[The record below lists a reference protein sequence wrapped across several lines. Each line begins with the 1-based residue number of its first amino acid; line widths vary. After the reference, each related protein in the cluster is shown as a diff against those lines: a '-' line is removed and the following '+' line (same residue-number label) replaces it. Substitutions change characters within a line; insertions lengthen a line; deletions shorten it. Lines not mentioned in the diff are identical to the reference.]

1 MPVGELTAPGPDLLF
16 RYTQQQRQI
25 SGRLA
30 QIMNSFM
37 RGMLN
42 ARVNVSA
49 AIPPISNSPGVI
61 DASPGLGTIIDFRA

>member
-1 MPVGELTAPGPDLLF
+1 MPTGSLSAPGPELLF

-42 ARVNVSA
+42 ARVNLSA
-49 AIPPISNSPGVI
+49 AIPPIPESPGVI
-61 DASPGLGTIIDFRA
+61 DASPGVGTIIDFRA